1 MNFWAMWLVITI
13 LLGIIFAYAKNETAL
28 WFMISSALT
37 LILSLFVN
45 NVWIQCIVFLLIG
58 TLLHFIMRKGY
69 QKRKEEEEKKKHLQT
84 LIESIGNITEEVSN
98 EKSGMV
104 KINEEICPCIAL
116 EKIAIGSKVKVL
128 NVEGMYLVV
137 SKIKEEKPKK
147 KKKTGKKQK

>member
-69 QKRKEEEEKKKHLQT
+69 QKRKEEE
-84 LIESIGNITEEVSN
+84 
-98 EKSGMV
+98 
-104 KINEEICPCIAL
+104 
-116 EKIAIGSKVKVL
+116 
-128 NVEGMYLVV
+128 
-137 SKIKEEKPKK
+137 
-147 KKKTGKKQK
+147 